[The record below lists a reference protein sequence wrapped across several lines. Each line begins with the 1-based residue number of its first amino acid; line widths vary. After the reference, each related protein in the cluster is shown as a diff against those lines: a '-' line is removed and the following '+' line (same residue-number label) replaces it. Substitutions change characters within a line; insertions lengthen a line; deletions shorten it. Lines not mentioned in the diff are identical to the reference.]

1 MAETKTA
8 AVGTLGEGS
17 VFTYGG
23 IRWIL
28 LEHARNA
35 ALCLAADLLPD
46 EKPFDAEG
54 NNDWA
59 GSSLRAYL
67 NGDFVKDLLTAG
79 ADADA
84 FVEMVV
90 DLTSDDGL
98 DDYGTDRCKIALI
111 SDAQYRRFRKI
122 IPNVNN
128 WWWTIT
134 PFSTAKNGYS
144 RIARGVGASGA
155 LRNSDAWYGDYGVRP
170 LCNLKSSIMVSFDP
184 EEATNRTENEGH
196 DEQHHRA
203 EALDMM
209 RHIIA
214 AWDVKPEEMAA
225 LFGTNEDAAEP
236 ENEPE
241 SVEPPEVVKSFMREV
256 LGMPEEMVNAA
267 RAKKMPNGG
276 FGIEIEAVEA
286 DEAAATTQELRA
298 EFEDFISRTAARF
311 DRCEGAGFNPECF
324 TAIVN
329 AYSMAIVASQEG
341 GE

>member
-8 AVGTLGEGS
+8 AINTFGAGS
-17 VFTYGG
+17 IFNYGG

-46 EKPFDAEG
+46 EKPFDEKES
-54 NNDWA
+54 NDWA

-67 NGDFVKDLLTAG
+67 NGDFMKELVAAG

-122 IPNVNN
+122 IPNANN

-144 RIARGVGASGA
+144 RAARIVYTSGA
-155 LRNSDAWYGDYGVRP
+155 LNYYNAWNGDAGVRP

-184 EEATNRTENEGH
+184 EEATNRTESEGH

-241 SVEPPEVVKSFMREV
+241 SVEPPEIVKSFMREV

-267 RAKKMPNGG
+267 RAKKMHNGG

-286 DEAAATTQELRA
+286 KPTAASAEELRA
-298 EFEDFISRTAARF
+298 EFEGFIASTRERF
-311 DRCEGAGFNPECF
+311 EKSGGGFDAECF
-324 TAIVN
+324 SSIAN
-329 AYSMAIVASQEG
+329 AYGMAIVAAKEG

>member
-8 AVGTLGEGS
+8 AINTLGAGS
-17 VFTYGG
+17 IFNYGG

-59 GSSLRAYL
+59 GSSLCAYL
-67 NGDFVKDLLTAG
+67 NGDFMKELVAAG

-122 IPNVNN
+122 IPNANN

-134 PFSTAKNGYS
+134 PFSAAKNGYS
-144 RIARGVGASGA
+144 RAARVVLASGA
-155 LRNSDAWYGDYGVRP
+155 LYYDSAWYGDGGVRP

-184 EEATNRTENEGH
+184 EEATNHTESEGH

-225 LFGTNEDAAEP
+225 LFGTNEDVAEP

-241 SVEPPEVVKSFMREV
+241 SVEPPEIVKSFMREV

-267 RAKKMPNGG
+267 RATKMPNGG

-286 DEAAATTQELRA
+286 DEAAATAENLRA
-298 EFEDFISRTAARF
+298 GLVDLIETTHKRF
-311 DRCEGAGFNPECF
+311 DKCEGTGFNPECF
-324 TAIVN
+324 TALVN
-329 AYSMAIVASQEG
+329 AYGVAIAAAKEG

>member
-8 AVGTLGEGS
+8 AINTLGAGS
-17 VFTYGG
+17 IFNYGG

-59 GSSLRAYL
+59 GSSLCAYL
-67 NGDFVKDLLTAG
+67 NGDFMKELVAAG

-122 IPNVNN
+122 IPNANN

-144 RIARGVGASGA
+144 RGARGVGTSGA
-155 LRNSDAWYGDYGVRP
+155 LNGNDAWIGRFGVRP

-184 EEATNRTENEGH
+184 EEATNHTESEGH

-225 LFGTNEDAAEP
+225 LFGTNEDVAEP

-241 SVEPPEVVKSFMREV
+241 SVEPPEIVKSFMREV

-267 RAKKMPNGG
+267 RATKMPNGG

-286 DEAAATTQELRA
+286 DEAAATAENLRA
-298 EFEDFISRTAARF
+298 GLVDLIETTHKRF
-311 DRCEGAGFNPECF
+311 DKCEGTGFNPECF
-324 TAIVN
+324 TALVN
-329 AYSMAIVASQEG
+329 AYGVAIAAAKEG

>member
-8 AVGTLGEGS
+8 AINTLGAGS
-17 VFTYGG
+17 IFNYGG

-67 NGDFVKDLLTAG
+67 NGDFMKELVAAV

-122 IPNVNN
+122 IHNAKN

-134 PFSTAKNGYS
+134 PFSTAKTDTP
-144 RIARGVGASGA
+144 A
-155 LRNSDAWYGDYGVRP
+155 VRA
-170 LCNLKSSIMVSFDP
+170 VS
-184 EEATNRTENEGH
+184 A
-196 DEQHHRA
+196 
-203 EALDMM
+203 
-209 RHIIA
+209 
-214 AWDVKPEEMAA
+214 
-225 LFGTNEDAAEP
+225 
-236 ENEPE
+236 
-241 SVEPPEVVKSFMREV
+241 PPER
-256 LGMPEEMVNAA
+256 
-267 RAKKMPNGG
+267 
-276 FGIEIEAVEA
+276 
-286 DEAAATTQELRA
+286 
-298 EFEDFISRTAARF
+298 
-311 DRCEGAGFNPECF
+311 
-324 TAIVN
+324 
-329 AYSMAIVASQEG
+329 
-341 GE
+341 

>member
-8 AVGTLGEGS
+8 AINTLGAGS
-17 VFTYGG
+17 IFNYGG

-67 NGDFVKDLLTAG
+67 NGDFMKELVAAV

-122 IPNVNN
+122 IHNANN

-144 RIARGVGASGA
+144 RTARFVSTSGA
-155 LRNSDAWYGDYGVRP
+155 LNSDDAWRGDYGVRP

-184 EEATNRTENEGH
+184 EEATNRTESEGH

-241 SVEPPEVVKSFMREV
+241 SAEPPEIVKSFMREV

-286 DEAAATTQELRA
+286 DEATATAEDLRA
-298 EFEDFISRTAARF
+298 GLVDLIETTHAKFENSGCGF
-311 DRCEGAGFNPECF
+311 DPACF

-329 AYSMAIVASQEG
+329 AYGVAIAAAKEG

>member
-8 AVGTLGEGS
+8 AINTLGAGS
-17 VFTYGG
+17 IFNYGG

-67 NGDFVKDLLTAG
+67 NGDFMKELVAAG

-122 IPNVNN
+122 IHNADN

-144 RIARGVGASGA
+144 RNARNVDTSGA
-155 LRNSDAWYGDYGVRP
+155 LDNSSARNGDNGVRP

-184 EEATNRTENEGH
+184 EEATNNTESEGH

-225 LFGTNEDAAEP
+225 LFGTNEDTAEP

-241 SVEPPEVVKSFMREV
+241 SVEPPEIVKSFMREV

-286 DEAAATTQELRA
+286 DEAAATAEDLRA
-298 EFEDFISRTAARF
+298 GLVDLIETTHAKFENSGCGF
-311 DRCEGAGFNPECF
+311 DPACF
-324 TAIVN
+324 TALVN
-329 AYSMAIVASQEG
+329 AYGVAITAAKEG

>member
-8 AVGTLGEGS
+8 AINTLGAGS
-17 VFTYGG
+17 IFNYGG

-59 GSSLRAYL
+59 GSSLCAYL
-67 NGDFVKDLLTAG
+67 NGDFMKELVAAG

-122 IPNVNN
+122 IPNANN

-144 RIARGVGASGA
+144 RRARIVYTSGA
-155 LRNSDAWYGDYGVRP
+155 LNSNSAWSGSDGVRP

-184 EEATNRTENEGH
+184 EEATNHTESEGH

-225 LFGTNEDAAEP
+225 LFGTNEDVAEP

-241 SVEPPEVVKSFMREV
+241 SVEPPEIVKSFMREV

-267 RAKKMPNGG
+267 RATKMPNGG

-286 DEAAATTQELRA
+286 DEAAATAENLRA
-298 EFEDFISRTAARF
+298 GLVDLIETTHKRF
-311 DRCEGAGFNPECF
+311 DKCEGTGFNPECF
-324 TAIVN
+324 TALVN
-329 AYSMAIVASQEG
+329 AYGVAIAAAKEG

>member
-8 AVGTLGEGS
+8 AINTLGAGS
-17 VFTYGG
+17 IFNYGG

-59 GSSLRAYL
+59 GSSLCAYL
-67 NGDFVKDLLTAG
+67 NGDFMKELVAAG

-122 IPNVNN
+122 IPNANN

-144 RIARGVGASGA
+144 RDARSVNTSGA
-155 LRNSDAWYGDYGVRP
+155 LDNDYAWTGHTGVRP

-184 EEATNRTENEGH
+184 EEATNHTESEGH

-225 LFGTNEDAAEP
+225 LFGTNEDVAEP

-241 SVEPPEVVKSFMREV
+241 SVEPPEIVKSFMREV

-267 RAKKMPNGG
+267 RATKMPNGG

-286 DEAAATTQELRA
+286 DEAAATAENLRA
-298 EFEDFISRTAARF
+298 GLVDLIETTHKRF
-311 DRCEGAGFNPECF
+311 DKCEGTGFNPECF
-324 TAIVN
+324 TALVN
-329 AYSMAIVASQEG
+329 AYGVAIAAAKEG